1 MEIHNSIQK
10 NEQPQI
16 KGEIILYQPT
26 EDIRIEARIV
36 YETIWLTQQQL
47 GVIVILQAK
56 TCKFCS
62 NSQIAGSNFG

>member
-36 YETIWLTQQQL
+36 YETIWLTQQATTTT
-47 GVIVILQAK
+47 ISA
-56 TCKFCS
+56 T
-62 NSQIAGSNFG
+62 AR